1 MPYPFSLPTELL
13 PNLKGLFQM
22 LIFPQPF
29 LITPTKSS
37 FSPLSSPWPFVHT
50 LITPFLFFLIGIW
63 YLCLI
68 GLQNFRDWSYTLPHV
83 YHPSPE
89 YTRNSQ
95 NWMISIVP
103 ALLSAD
109 PFLRSEP
116 LTLRDPSVLA
126 VFINF
131 LINFLMYPVSLLQ
144 VFPTPDSLILPLW
157 FYTNITKIPLATPC
171 LDCAPPLL
179 SLTLKVAQLLLGLR
193 VHWLP

>member
-1 MPYPFSLPTELL
+1 MALCSYSYNSL
-13 PNLKGLFQM
+13 
-22 LIFPQPF
+22 LIFPYRY
-29 LITPTKSS
+29 LIFMSHRLTEFQRWK
-37 FSPLSSPWPFVHT
+37 L
-50 LITPFLFFLIGIW
+50 
-63 YLCLI
+63 
-68 GLQNFRDWSYTLPHV
+68 
-83 YHPSPE
+83 HPSPCLPPV
-89 YTRNSQ
+89 TWVHGNSQ

-116 LTLRDPSVLA
+116 LTLRVPSVLA

-131 LINFLMYPVSLLQ
+131 LINFLTFPVSLLQ

-157 FYTNITKIPLATPC
+157 FYTNNTKIPLATPC

-179 SLTLKVAQLLLGLR
+179 SLTLKVAQLLLGLG